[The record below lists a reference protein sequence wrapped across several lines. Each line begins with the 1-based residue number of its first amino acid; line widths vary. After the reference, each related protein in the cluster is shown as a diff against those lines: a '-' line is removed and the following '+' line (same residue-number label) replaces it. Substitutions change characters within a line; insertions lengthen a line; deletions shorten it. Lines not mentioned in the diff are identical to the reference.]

1 MRLDIDNV
9 SHSYGDLT
17 VLSNISVSVPSGRIL
32 AIVGPSGSGKS
43 TLLRIIGG
51 LESPDAG
58 QVQLMGSTPPGCIN
72 PLTFV
77 FQDFALLPW
86 RTVRGNVEFPLERK
100 GLTKAQRCDLVDD
113 ALHRTNLSAFADA
126 LPKQLSGGMR
136 QRVGIARA
144 MVVRPA
150 VLIMDEPLSALD
162 AQTRELLL
170 IDIAQLSAKEGF
182 TGVYVTH
189 NLVEAIRLGHT
200 VMVLSR
206 RPGAVK
212 ALITIDTPL
221 LERRSD
227 GPELQAQSAHIWHLL
242 REDALEAERELV

>member
-1 MRLDIDNV
+1 MRLDIVNV
-9 SHSYGDLT
+9 SHHYGALP
-17 VLSNISVSVPSGRIL
+17 VLSNISVSVPDGKIL

-58 QVQLMGSTPPGCIN
+58 HVQLTGSKPEGCIN
-72 PLTFV
+72 PLTYV

-86 RTVRGNVEFPLERK
+86 RTVRANVEFPLEQK
-100 GLTKAQRCDLVDD
+100 GLGKQQRCELVND
-113 ALHRTNLSAFADA
+113 ALHRTNLSEFADA
-126 LPKQLSGGMR
+126 LPRQLSGGMR

-144 MVVRPA
+144 MVVKPA

-162 AQTRELLL
+162 SQTRELLL
-170 IDIAQLSAKEGF
+170 NDIARLSQRERF

-189 NLVEAIRLGHT
+189 NLSEAIRMGHAI
-200 VMVLSR
+200 MVLSR

-212 ALITIDTPL
+212 ALITIDAPL
-221 LERRSD
+221 LERESEDPRLK
-227 GPELQAQSAHIWHLL
+227 EQSRLIWNLL
-242 REDALEAERELV
+242 RDDALEAERELV

>member
-1 MRLDIDNV
+1 MRLDIANV
-9 SHSYGDLT
+9 SHRYGTLPVLT
-17 VLSNISVSVPSGRIL
+17 NICASVPDGKIL

-51 LESPDAG
+51 LEAPDAG
-58 QVQLMGSTPPGCIN
+58 EVRLTGAKPEGCIN
-72 PLTFV
+72 PLTYV

-86 RTVRGNVEFPLERK
+86 RTVRGNVEFPLEQK
-100 GLTKAQRCDLVDD
+100 GLGKERRRALVDD
-113 ALHRTNLSAFADA
+113 ALHRTNLSEFASA
-126 LPKQLSGGMR
+126 LPRQLSGGMR

-162 AQTRELLL
+162 SQTRELLL
-170 IDIAQLSAKEGF
+170 NDIARLSTRERF

-189 NLVEAIRLGHT
+189 NLSEAIRLGHAIL
-200 VMVLSR
+200 VLSR

-221 LERRSD
+221 LDREAEDPRLK
-227 GPELQAQSAHIWHLL
+227 EQSRLIWNLL
-242 REDALEAERELV
+242 RDDALEAERELV